1 MKYLKIILISCLVLF
16 GTTDHLYSQSRFD
29 VHLGPAF
36 PLSKFGLYGI
46 NEYISNPTIG
56 INTGVKYSY
65 IFSEIGIGVFAGID
79 FMYNGIDKE
88 YKEEVEKWPDFL
100 NADPPKY
107 HAYYNIPASTGLS
120 YDFILY
126 ENLMLVCYAGLT
138 FNYLLISDSDL
149 GLYKSSTEPAYSLG
163 GRRGAGLIIKERVSI
178 NLDYLGLGN
187 HTVSVESIM
196 GLSQTKE
203 EFSTDLSIHM
213 LTLTAGIVF

>member
-16 GTTDHLYSQSRFD
+16 GTTDHIYSQSRFD

-46 NEYISNPTIG
+46 NEYMSNPTIG

-65 IFSEIGIGVFAGID
+65 IFTAIGIGANAGID
-79 FMYNGIDKE
+79 FMYNGISKE
-88 YKEEVEKWPDFL
+88 YKDEVEKYELPLMGDTPD
-100 NADPPKY
+100 Y
-107 HAYYNIPASTGLS
+107 HEYYNIPFSAG
-120 YDFILY
+120 
-126 ENLMLVCYAGLT
+126 VCYDYRLNDNLLLSSNAGLT
-138 FNYLLISDSDL
+138 VNCFLISDSDL
-149 GLYKSSTEPAYSLG
+149 GLYNSSTEPAYSIG
-163 GRRGAGLIIKERVSI
+163 GRIGAGLIIKERVSI
-178 NLDYLGLGN
+178 NLDYLGLGS
-187 HTVSVESIM
+187 HTVSGESIM

>member
-16 GTTDHLYSQSRFD
+16 GTTDHIYSQSRFD

-46 NEYISNPTIG
+46 NEYMSNPTIG

-88 YKEEVEKWPDFL
+88 YKEEVEKWSDFL

-163 GRRGAGLIIKERVSI
+163 GKIGVSLIIKDKASI
-178 NLDYLGLGN
+178 NLDYFGLGTHN
-187 HTVSVESIM
+187 VLAETTDTPLNI
-196 GLSQTKE
+196 TE
-203 EFSTDLSIHM
+203 EWSTDLNIHM
-213 LTLTAGIVF
+213 LSLTVGINF